1 MKTQVCV
8 NAKKNKKM
16 KKSELRK
23 LIKQMIP
30 EQVGRTPQGGM
41 PQGGNE
47 IFIRLDNHPQAEN
60 IKQMMGGKGPGGTSK
75 KPQFQ
80 ITFRPFGIKIRF
92 TAPWHW

>member
-47 IFIRLDNHPQAEN
+47 IFRSEDILL
-60 IKQMMGGKGPGGTSK
+60 IKYL
-75 KPQFQ
+75 
-80 ITFRPFGIKIRF
+80 RF
-92 TAPWHW
+92 FWRF